1 MPICFDDDIL
11 DEFFRHLR
19 PGMESVLLVD
29 YDGTLSPFGKDPDF
43 ALPYPEVPALLD
55 RMILQGAR
63 VVVVTGRRA
72 KDIPPL
78 LRLEFP
84 IEVWGSH
91 GMERLCLNGK
101 MQVAKIQ
108 ERDELSLMEAS
119 ASLELLNTGARL
131 EYKPGAVALHWRGL
145 APEAIS
151 VLERRTADDWSVI
164 AHRSGLTLMPFDGG
178 LELRVD
184 RPNKGDVVRTILN
197 ESSKNTVVAYL
208 GDDHSD
214 EDAFVA
220 IQGRGLSVLVRPE
233 HRVTAAD
240 LWLKPPADVEM
251 FLRRWTASL
260 QGARCAA

>member
-1 MPICFDDDIL
+1 MPTCFDDDIL
-11 DEFFRHLR
+11 DEFFRQLQ
-19 PGMESVLLVD
+19 PGVEPVLLVD
-29 YDGTLSPFGKDPDF
+29 YDGTLSPFGMDPDF
-43 ALPYPEVPALLD
+43 ALPYAEVPALLD
-55 RMILQGAR
+55 RMILQGTR

-72 KDIPPL
+72 KDIPSL

-91 GMERLCLNGK
+91 GTERLYLNGK

-145 APEAIS
+145 APETIS
-151 VLERRTADDWSVI
+151 ELERRTVDDWSVI
-164 AHRSGLTLMPFDGG
+164 AHRSGLSLTPFDGG

-184 RPNKGDVVRTILN
+184 RPNKGDVVRTILE
-197 ESSKNTVVAYL
+197 ESSRNAVVAYL

-220 IQGRGLSVLVRPE
+220 LQGKGLSVLVRAE

-240 LWLKPPADVEM
+240 LWLRPPADVEM
-251 FLRRWTASL
+251 FLERWITSL
-260 QGARCAA
+260 KGARCAA